1 MQELQQDTR
10 CLPESVEMQ
19 ALIDALADTFAVEIE
34 GAREHVTTWYDTFD
48 WRLYNRG
55 YLLRYSDRHW
65 HLLEYR
71 TGEAVVVA
79 RAGAGKKR
87 LFARE
92 LPRGRL
98 RSLLAPV
105 LDVRALL
112 LLVSLGSVDTR
123 VRILNRDQKTT
134 VFVEFSRQQVRG
146 TDTVLRTVRLVPVRG
161 YDKALRAVRAFF
173 DDQGVVEQV
182 PPFHTFEQGVQ
193 AVGRRPGDYSSRFAV
208 RLDPDLTSRQAAI
221 TIYRRLLDTMQVN
234 EEGILRDLDSE
245 FLHDFRV
252 AIRRTR
258 SGLAQMKKVLPADI
272 TATMKEEFAYLGR
285 ITGPV
290 RDLDVY
296 LLYEHD
302 YRARLPEQL
311 QEGLGSFFADLAEQR
326 RLEQKK
332 LVRALR
338 SPRYRQI
345 VTGWDEYL
353 RSDDPTPSADADKP
367 VIDLAR
373 RIIHRRFR
381 RLLKD
386 GLAIGADSPD
396 EDLHRL
402 RIQGKKLRYS
412 LEFFRSLF
420 PEQEMDT
427 VIRQLKRLQ
436 NNLGDF
442 NDLSVQQEMLTRYL
456 RGLRPGSRKNMEL
469 AAAIG
474 GLLTNLFHEQHRVR
488 ERFGK
493 TFARFSSRKN
503 VALFKKLF
511 H

>member
-10 CLPESVEMQ
+10 YLPEPVEMQ
-19 ALIDALADTFAVEIE
+19 PLMDALADAFAVEIE
-34 GAREHVTTWYDTFD
+34 GTRESVATWYDTFD

-55 YLLRYSDRHW
+55 YLLRHRDRHW
-65 HLLEYR
+65 HLLDAG
-71 TGEAVVVA
+71 TGETLVSC

-87 LFARE
+87 VFSWD
-92 LPRGRL
+92 LPAGRL
-98 RSLLAPV
+98 RSLLEPL

-112 LLVSLGSVDTR
+112 PLVTLHSGDTR

-146 TDTVLRTVRLVPVRG
+146 TDTLLRTVRLIPVRG
-161 YDKALRAVRAFF
+161 YDKPMRAVRAFF
-173 DDQGVVEQV
+173 DKHEVVEKV
-182 PPFHTFEQGVQ
+182 PLFYGFEQGLR
-193 AVGRRPGDYSSRFAV
+193 AMGRAPGDYSSKFAIQ
-208 RLDPDLTSRQAAI
+208 LDPDLTARQAAV
-221 TIYRRLLDTMQVN
+221 TIYRLLLETMLVN
-234 EEGILRDLDSE
+234 EEGIIRDLDSE

-258 SGLAQMKKVLPADI
+258 SGLGQMKKVLPADI

-296 LLYEHD
+296 LLYERD
-302 YRARLPEQL
+302 YRARLPEML
-311 QEGLGSFFADLAEQR
+311 QDGLGTFFADLAGQR
-326 RLEQKK
+326 KVEQKK

-345 VTGWDEYL
+345 VTSWDEYL
-353 RSDDPTPSADADKP
+353 RSDDPTPSADADVP

-373 RIIHRRFR
+373 RIIRRR
-381 RLLKD
+381 YKRIVKD
-386 GLAIGADSPD
+386 GRAIGDDSPD
-396 EDLHRL
+396 EHLHRL

-420 PEQEMDT
+420 PDDEVGV

-436 NNLGDF
+436 NNLGEF
-442 NDLSVQQEMLTRYL
+442 NDLSVQQEMLARSL
-456 RGLRPGSRKNMEL
+456 RGLRPGSRRNMEL
-469 AAAIG
+469 SAAIG
-474 GLLTNLFHEQHRVR
+474 GLLTNLFHEQQRVR
-488 ERFGK
+488 KRFAR
-493 TFARFSSRKN
+493 TFARFDSRKN
-503 VALFKKLF
+503 VALFRKLF